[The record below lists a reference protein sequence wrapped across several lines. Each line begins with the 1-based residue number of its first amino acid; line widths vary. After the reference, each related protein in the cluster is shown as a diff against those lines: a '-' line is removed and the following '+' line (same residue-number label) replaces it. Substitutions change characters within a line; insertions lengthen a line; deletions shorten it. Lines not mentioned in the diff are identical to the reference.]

1 MSSRQLN
8 LLASWCL
15 QADAVQLPYCEGLEI
30 VSAAAVQQR
39 PELMGAG
46 GPGLGGG
53 GSAAAAAG
61 APEPAGADVRQRPGR
76 SFVPGA
82 GRLPEDSLDW
92 AKFQER

>member
-1 MSSRQLN
+1 M
-8 LLASWCL
+8 
-15 QADAVQLPYCEGLEI
+15 QLPYCEGLEI
-30 VSAAAVQQR
+30 VSAAAVQRR

-53 GSAAAAAG
+53 GSSTAAAG
-61 APEPAGADVRQRPGR
+61 GPEPPGADVRQRPGR

-82 GRLPEDSLDW
+82 GRLPEDGLDW

>member
-1 MSSRQLN
+1 M
-8 LLASWCL
+8 
-15 QADAVQLPYCEGLEI
+15 QLPYCEGLEI

-53 GSAAAAAG
+53 APAATAAG

-82 GRLPEDSLDW
+82 VRLPEEGLDLN
-92 AKFQER
+92 KLQER